1 MVCMDGMECYRLKNK
16 EPMNDNYEKK
26 IMRRTERKEMRER
39 TERREKPVKLPA
51 QKSTTYRCRD
61 LKE

>member
-1 MVCMDGMECYRLKNK
+1 
-16 EPMNDNYEKK
+16 MNDNYEKK